1 MKHKPSKKT
10 KSETETNVPSIN
22 TELPTEVS
30 SSNAKETEEL
40 RKKASERDEFF
51 NSLQRVQADFLNYQ
65 ARIKRE
71 KEDWYKYKSED
82 ILQQL
87 LNAFDNLDRVLKIKC
102 ESKEAQCLLDGIN
115 LTKKEIVRVLEKNGV
130 TPIKTTG
137 ETFDPAR
144 HEAVMAVDDKNQPDN
159 TVIEEINPGYL
170 LHDRVLRPAQ
180 VKVVKRKNME
190 PDNNPADTPSD
201 PEDKKIT

>member
-1 MKHKPSKKT
+1 MKHKLSKKT
-10 KSETETNVPSIN
+10 KSKTETNAPSIN
-22 TELPTEVS
+22 TEAPVKDS
-30 SSNAKETEEL
+30 STDAKETEAL

-65 ARIKRE
+65 TRIKRE
-71 KEDWYKYKSED
+71 KEDWNKYKNEY

-87 LNAFDNLDRVLKIKC
+87 LSAFDNLDRVLKIKC

-144 HEAVMAVDDKNQPDN
+144 HEAVMAVDDKNRPDN
-159 TVIEEINPGYL
+159 AVIEEINPGYL

-180 VKVVKRKNME
+180 VKVVKRKSTE

-201 PEDKKIT
+201 PKDKNIA